1 MSGGL
6 TPNSQT
12 FLGWNKLMI
21 DMSNIFFLPLQ
32 QFIQENV
39 QNVNNKKMFTFR
51 NELHT
56 TDKF

>member
-21 DMSNIFFLPLQ
+21 DMSNIFFFAPSAVYS
-32 QFIQENV
+32 EKV
-39 QNVNNKKMFTFR
+39 QNVNNKKMFTF
-51 NELHT
+51 
-56 TDKF
+56 

>member
-6 TPNSQT
+6 IPNSQT

-32 QFIQENV
+32 QFIQEKV

-51 NELHT
+51 NELQT

>member
-6 TPNSQT
+6 IPNSQT

-32 QFIQENV
+32 QFIQEKV
-39 QNVNNKKMFTFR
+39 QNVNNNKMFTFR
-51 NELHT
+51 NELKT